1 MNVADCHN
9 DLLLELAFREFQL
22 GEDNP
27 FREHW
32 LSQLEA
38 GGVSLQVCAASAM
51 GALVP
56 DGALRDVLTQAV
68 AFEHAVRDNP
78 DRVLAVRSRHDLD
91 RVASGDRL
99 GLLLAMEGA
108 EALGRDPWLVDT
120 FWDLGLRMLSLTWE
134 YRNFFADGTGEPE
147 PDGGLSRLGRVLVER
162 LDERGVVIDLAHA
175 SERTFWDV
183 LECAPEAHV
192 LVSHAACRALEAMP
206 RNVSDEQL
214 EALAAR
220 GGVFCL
226 MGLGFAVG
234 GEGSF
239 ARIAE
244 HLEHAL
250 EVMGPGHVGL
260 GVDFF
265 EQLGTLLPLPA
276 PLDGLFH
283 IEVDDVTGPGDLRGP
298 ADYPALVDALRDRGW
313 PEAAI
318 ESVAH
323 RALLDFLARALPGR
337 VGTPALELDRST
349 TGGSEEAS

>member
-27 FREHW
+27 FRTHW
-32 LSQLEA
+32 LPQLEA
-38 GGVSLQVCAASAM
+38 GGVGLQVCAASAM

-56 DGALRDVLTQAV
+56 DGALRDVLAQTV

-78 DRVLAVRSRHDLD
+78 DRVLAVRSKGDLA
-91 RVASGDRL
+91 RVAAGERL
-99 GLLLAMEGA
+99 GLLLSMEGA
-108 EALGRDPWLVDT
+108 EALGRDPWLVDA
-120 FWDLGLRMLSLTWE
+120 WWELGLRMLCLTWE

-147 PDGGLSRLGRVLVER
+147 PGGGLSRLGRMLVKE
-162 LDERGVVIDLAHA
+162 LAERGVIIDLAHA
-175 SERTFWDV
+175 SERSFWDV
-183 LECAPEAHV
+183 LECAPEAQV
-192 LVSHAACRALEAMP
+192 LVSHAASRALEDLP

-214 EALAAR
+214 KALADR

-234 GEGSF
+234 GDGSF
-239 ARIAE
+239 ARVAE

-250 EVMGPGHVGL
+250 EVMGAGHVGL
-260 GVDFF
+260 GADFF

-283 IEVDDVTGPGDLRGP
+283 IEVDDVSGPGDLRGP
-298 ADYPALVDALRDRGW
+298 ADYPALLDVLRERGW
-313 PEAAI
+313 TDATI
-318 ESVAH
+318 ESVSH
-323 RALLDFLARALPGR
+323 RALLDLLARALPD
-337 VGTPALELDRST
+337 A
-349 TGGSEEAS
+349 